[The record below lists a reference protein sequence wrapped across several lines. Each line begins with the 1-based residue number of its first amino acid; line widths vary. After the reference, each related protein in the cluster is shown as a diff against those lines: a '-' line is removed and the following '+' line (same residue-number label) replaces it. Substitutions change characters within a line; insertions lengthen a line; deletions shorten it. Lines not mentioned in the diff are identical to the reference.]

1 MRASHRPFSRRR
13 FIVATAVPALT
24 VGLTSG
30 QILRFADAATITR
43 LPARGPQPVPVTL
56 LVNGQQHLLALE
68 PRATLLDTL
77 RDQLDLTGT
86 KKGCDQG
93 TCGACTVLVSG
104 KRVNS
109 CLTLAIMTEGKPVT
123 TIEGLAHGDTL
134 HPVQAAFLEHD
145 GFQCGFCTPGQIMSA
160 IGFLAERRPTDDAT
174 VREFMSG
181 NICRCGAYANIQTAI
196 QSVARQA

>member
-1 MRASHRPFSRRR
+1 MVTT
-13 FIVATAVPALT
+13 VAPAIAL
-24 VGLTSG
+24 GLTSG
-30 QILRFADAATITR
+30 QLFRSADAATVTR
-43 LPARGPQPVPVTL
+43 LPAQGPKPVPVTL
-56 LVNGQQHLLALE
+56 LINGTEHTVALE

-77 RDQLDLTGT
+77 RDALNLTGT

-93 TCGACTVLVSG
+93 TCGACTVLVDG

-109 CLTLAIMTEGKPVT
+109 CFTLAIMTQGKAVT

-134 HPVQAAFLEHD
+134 HPMQAAFIEHD
-145 GFQCGFCTPGQIMSA
+145 AFQCGFCTSGQIMSA
-160 IGFLAERRPTDDAT
+160 VGFLGERRPTDAAS

-181 NICRCGAYANIQTAI
+181 NICRCGAYPNILAAI